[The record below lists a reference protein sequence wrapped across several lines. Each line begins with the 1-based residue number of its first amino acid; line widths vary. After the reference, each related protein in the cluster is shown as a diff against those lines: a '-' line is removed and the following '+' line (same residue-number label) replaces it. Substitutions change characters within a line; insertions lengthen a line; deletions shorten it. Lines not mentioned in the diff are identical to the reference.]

1 MAEATSRC
9 LRHVR
14 TLRLPTLGTAFWAAS
29 KQKNPPRHFQ
39 VSVQYSGVII
49 LRIMRPVL
57 RLEGM
62 SAFPASNLTCPK
74 RNGPLFGVL
83 VSSMFRGP
91 KRLTCFFL
99 CFFWATGESRNG
111 CLWHVQKMTPPKS
124 ESLSY
129 LWARGSIFLEANGEQ
144 AVLHASARQI
154 DMQDRVQ
161 KPPKRCPNE
170 D

>member
-1 MAEATSRC
+1 
-9 LRHVR
+9 
-14 TLRLPTLGTAFWAAS
+14 
-29 KQKNPPRHFQ
+29 
-39 VSVQYSGVII
+39 
-49 LRIMRPVL
+49 MRPVL

-62 SAFPASNLTCPK
+62 SAFPANLTCPK

-99 CFFWATGESRNG
+99 VFLGHRGIQEWLFVACSKND
-111 CLWHVQKMTPPKS
+111 PS
-124 ESLSY
+124 EIRELVIFVFRR
-129 LWARGSIFLEANGEQ
+129 ARGSIFLEANGEQ

-161 KPPKRCPNE
+161 KPPKRCPNGG
-170 D
+170 